1 MKNLAYVLQNGKI
14 ICRQLDLKPL
24 PKDWVRLKVLG

>member
-1 MKNLAYVLQNGKI
+1 MKNLAYVLRNGKI